1 MKIGLT
7 GGIACGK
14 SVVLEMFKEAG
25 WHTLSADALVHEL
38 LDHDPEVIEAVISKF
53 GIEVKASDASL
64 NKKAIA
70 KVVFAD
76 SQQREWLEGLL
87 HPLVRKRW
95 TSALDA
101 EPDKNW
107 VVEIP
112 LLFEKKLEKDFDLV
126 VCLSSSRE
134 NQLERLQSR
143 GMNEADAEARIA
155 SQAPLAEKIEKSDF
169 VLTNTGSLNF
179 LRKQF
184 QILIESLER
193 AKRNEACQERLRT

>member
-53 GIEVKASDASL
+53 GVELKASDASL

-95 TSALDA
+95 TSALDE

-193 AKRNEACQERLRT
+193 AKRN

>member
-25 WHTLSADALVHEL
+25 WHTLSADTLVHEL

-53 GIEVKASDASL
+53 GVEVKASDASL

-95 TSALDA
+95 TSALDE

-193 AKRNEACQERLRT
+193 AKRN

>member
-87 HPLVRKRW
+87 HPLVQKRW
-95 TSALDA
+95 TSALDE

-155 SQAPLAEKIEKSDF
+155 RQAPQAEKIEKSDF

-193 AKRNEACQERLRT
+193 AKRN

>member
-95 TSALDA
+95 TSALDE

-155 SQAPLAEKIEKSDF
+155 SQAPQAEKIEKSDF

-193 AKRNEACQERLRT
+193 AKRN

>member
-7 GGIACGK
+7 GSIACGK

-53 GIEVKASDASL
+53 GVEVKASDASL

-95 TSALDA
+95 TSALDE

-193 AKRNEACQERLRT
+193 AKRN

>member
-53 GIEVKASDASL
+53 GVEVKASDASL

-95 TSALDA
+95 TSALDE

-193 AKRNEACQERLRT
+193 AKRNEAFQ

>member
-25 WHTLSADALVHEL
+25 WYTLSADALVHEL

-53 GIEVKASDASL
+53 GVEVKASDASL

-76 SQQREWLEGLL
+76 SQQRVWLEGLL

-126 VCLSSSRE
+126 VCLSCSRE

-184 QILIESLER
+184 QILIESMAR
-193 AKRNEACQERLRT
+193 AKRN

>member
-53 GIEVKASDASL
+53 GVEVKASDVSL

-95 TSALDA
+95 TSALDE

-193 AKRNEACQERLRT
+193 AKRN

>member
-53 GIEVKASDASL
+53 GVEVKASDASL

-95 TSALDA
+95 TSALDE

-155 SQAPLAEKIEKSDF
+155 SQAPQAEKIEKSDF

-193 AKRNEACQERLRT
+193 AKRN

>member
-25 WHTLSADALVHEL
+25 WHALSADALVHEL

-53 GIEVKASDASL
+53 GIEVKASDVSL

-70 KVVFAD
+70 QVVFAD

-184 QILIESLER
+184 QILIEGLER
-193 AKRNEACQERLRT
+193 AKRNEAFQ

>member
-76 SQQREWLEGLL
+76 NQQRDWLEGLL
-87 HPLVRKRW
+87 HPLVRKRL
-95 TSALDA
+95 TSA
-101 EPDKNW
+101 W
-107 VVEIP
+107 MQ
-112 LLFEKKLEKDFDLV
+112 
-126 VCLSSSRE
+126 
-134 NQLERLQSR
+134 NQTR
-143 GMNEADAEARIA
+143 
-155 SQAPLAEKIEKSDF
+155 
-169 VLTNTGSLNF
+169 TG
-179 LRKQF
+179 
-184 QILIESLER
+184 
-193 AKRNEACQERLRT
+193 

>member
-87 HPLVRKRW
+87 HPLVQKRW
-95 TSALDA
+95 TSALDE

-134 NQLERLQSR
+134 NQLKRLQSR

-155 SQAPLAEKIEKSDF
+155 SQAPQAEKIEKSDF

-193 AKRNEACQERLRT
+193 AKRN

>member
-38 LDHDPEVIEAVISKF
+38 LDHDPEVIETVISKF
-53 GIEVKASDASL
+53 GIEVKASDVSL

-70 KVVFAD
+70 QVVFAD

-95 TSALDA
+95 TSALDE

-193 AKRNEACQERLRT
+193 AKRK

>member
-25 WHTLSADALVHEL
+25 WHPLSADALVHEL

-53 GIEVKASDASL
+53 GVEVKASDASL

-95 TSALDA
+95 TSALDE

-134 NQLERLQSR
+134 NQLKRLQSR

-155 SQAPLAEKIEKSDF
+155 SQAPQAEKIEKSDF

-184 QILIESLER
+184 QILIQSLER

>member
-95 TSALDA
+95 TSALDE

-126 VCLSSSRE
+126 VCLTSSRE

-143 GMNEADAEARIA
+143 GMNEADAEARIV

>member
-53 GIEVKASDASL
+53 GIEVKASDVSL

-70 KVVFAD
+70 QVVFAD

-95 TSALDA
+95 TSTLDE

-112 LLFEKKLEKDFDLV
+112 LLYEKKLEKDFDLV

-193 AKRNEACQERLRT
+193 AKRD

>member
-53 GIEVKASDASL
+53 GVELKASDASL

-95 TSALDA
+95 TSALDE

-155 SQAPLAEKIEKSDF
+155 SQAPQAEKIEKSDF

-193 AKRNEACQERLRT
+193 AKRN

>member
-1 MKIGLT
+1 
-7 GGIACGK
+7 
-14 SVVLEMFKEAG
+14 MFKEAG

-53 GIEVKASDASL
+53 GIEVKASDVSL

-70 KVVFAD
+70 QVVFAD

-95 TSALDA
+95 TSALDE

-155 SQAPLAEKIEKSDF
+155 SQAPQAEKIEKSDF

-193 AKRNEACQERLRT
+193 AKRN

>member
-25 WHTLSADALVHEL
+25 WHTLSADALVHEI

-87 HPLVRKRW
+87 HPLVRKSW
-95 TSALDA
+95 TSALDE

-126 VCLSSSRE
+126 VCLTSSRE

-143 GMNEADAEARIA
+143 GMNEADAEARIV

>member
-14 SVVLEMFKEAG
+14 SVVLEMFKETG

-53 GIEVKASDASL
+53 GVEVKASDASL

-87 HPLVRKRW
+87 HPLVRKKW
-95 TSALDA
+95 TSALDEEA
-101 EPDKNW
+101 DKNW

>member
-1 MKIGLT
+1 
-7 GGIACGK
+7 
-14 SVVLEMFKEAG
+14 MFKEVG

-38 LDHDPEVIEAVISKF
+38 LDHDPEVIEAVISKL
-53 GIEVKASDASL
+53 GVEVKASDASL

-95 TSALDA
+95 TSALDE

-193 AKRNEACQERLRT
+193 AKRN

>member
-25 WHTLSADALVHEL
+25 WYTLSADALVHEL
-38 LDHDPEVIEAVISKF
+38 LDHDPEVVEAVISKF
-53 GIEVKASDASL
+53 GVEVKASDASL

-70 KVVFAD
+70 QVVFAD

-155 SQAPLAEKIEKSDF
+155 SQAPQAEKIEKSDF

-193 AKRNEACQERLRT
+193 AKRN

>member
-53 GIEVKASDASL
+53 GVEVKASDASL

-95 TSALDA
+95 TSALD
-101 EPDKNW
+101 EVPDKNW

-193 AKRNEACQERLRT
+193 AKRN

>member
-53 GIEVKASDASL
+53 GVEVKASDASL

-95 TSALDA
+95 TSALDE

-193 AKRNEACQERLRT
+193 AKRNEAFQERLRT

>member
-95 TSALDA
+95 TSALDE

-193 AKRNEACQERLRT
+193 AKRNEACQ

>member
-38 LDHDPEVIEAVISKF
+38 LDHDPEVIEAVIGKF
-53 GIEVKASDASL
+53 GIEVKASDVSL

-70 KVVFAD
+70 QVVFAD

-95 TSALDA
+95 TSALDE

-155 SQAPLAEKIEKSDF
+155 SQAPQAEKIEKSDF
-169 VLTNTGSLNF
+169 VLTNPGSLNF

-193 AKRNEACQERLRT
+193 AKRN

>member
-53 GIEVKASDASL
+53 GVEVKASDVSL

-76 SQQREWLEGLL
+76 SQQREWLEGLM
-87 HPLVRKRW
+87 HPLYKRGGH
-95 TSALDA
+95 
-101 EPDKNW
+101 
-107 VVEIP
+107 
-112 LLFEKKLEKDFDLV
+112 LL
-126 VCLSSSRE
+126 
-134 NQLERLQSR
+134 
-143 GMNEADAEARIA
+143 
-155 SQAPLAEKIEKSDF
+155 
-169 VLTNTGSLNF
+169 
-179 LRKQF
+179 
-184 QILIESLER
+184 
-193 AKRNEACQERLRT
+193 

>member
-53 GIEVKASDASL
+53 GVEVKASDASL

-95 TSALDA
+95 TSALDE

-112 LLFEKKLEKDFDLV
+112 YSLKKKLEKDFDLV

-155 SQAPLAEKIEKSDF
+155 SQAPQAEKIEKSDF

-193 AKRNEACQERLRT
+193 AKRN

>member
-1 MKIGLT
+1 MGLT

-25 WHTLSADALVHEL
+25 WYTLSADALVHEL

-95 TSALDA
+95 TSALDE

-112 LLFEKKLEKDFDLV
+112 LLFEKKLEMDFDLV

-193 AKRNEACQERLRT
+193 AKRN

>member
-53 GIEVKASDASL
+53 GVEVKASDASL

-95 TSALDA
+95 TSALD
-101 EPDKNW
+101 EEQDKNW

-193 AKRNEACQERLRT
+193 AKRN

>member
-53 GIEVKASDASL
+53 GVEVKASDASL

-95 TSALDA
+95 TSALDE

-193 AKRNEACQERLRT
+193 AKRN

>member
-38 LDHDPEVIEAVISKF
+38 LDHDPEIIEAVISKF

-95 TSALDA
+95 TSALDE

-126 VCLSSSRE
+126 VCLTSSRE

-143 GMNEADAEARIA
+143 GMNEADAEARIV

>member
-38 LDHDPEVIEAVISKF
+38 LDHDPKVIEAVISKF
-53 GIEVKASDASL
+53 GVEVKASDVSL
-64 NKKAIA
+64 NKEAIA
-70 KVVFAD
+70 QVVFAD
-76 SQQREWLEGLL
+76 SLQREWLEGLL

-193 AKRNEACQERLRT
+193 AKRK

>member
-53 GIEVKASDASL
+53 GVEVKASDASL

-95 TSALDA
+95 TSALDE

>member
-25 WHTLSADALVHEL
+25 WHTLSADVLVHEL

-184 QILIESLER
+184 QILIEGLER
-193 AKRNEACQERLRT
+193 AKRN

>member
-14 SVVLEMFKEAG
+14 SIVLEMFKEAG

-53 GIEVKASDASL
+53 GIEVKASDVSL

-70 KVVFAD
+70 QVVFAD

-95 TSALDA
+95 TSALDE

-193 AKRNEACQERLRT
+193 AKRNEAFQ

>member
-14 SVVLEMFKEAG
+14 SVVLEMFKETG

-76 SQQREWLEGLL
+76 NQQRDWLEGLL
-87 HPLVRKRW
+87 HPRVRKRW
-95 TSALDA
+95 TSALDE

-126 VCLSSSRE
+126 VCLSSSLE

-155 SQAPLAEKIEKSDF
+155 SQAPQAEKIEKSDF

-193 AKRNEACQERLRT
+193 AKRN

>member
-95 TSALDA
+95 TSALDE

-193 AKRNEACQERLRT
+193 AKRN

>member
-87 HPLVRKRW
+87 HPLVRKSW
-95 TSALDA
+95 TSALDE

-126 VCLSSSRE
+126 VCLTSSRE

-143 GMNEADAEARIA
+143 GMNEADAEARIV

>member
-53 GIEVKASDASL
+53 GVEVKASDASL

-95 TSALDA
+95 TSALDE

-184 QILIESLER
+184 QILIEGLER
-193 AKRNEACQERLRT
+193 AKRNEAFQ